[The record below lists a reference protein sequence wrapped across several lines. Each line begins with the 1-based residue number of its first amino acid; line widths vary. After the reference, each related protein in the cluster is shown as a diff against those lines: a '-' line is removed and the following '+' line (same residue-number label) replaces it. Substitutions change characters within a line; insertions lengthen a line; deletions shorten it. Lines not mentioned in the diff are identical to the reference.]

1 MTIASNL
8 NQCIASIKGIESQLS
23 TLALNSM
30 DPDAQRIF
38 HQSMLVFQD
47 IKADLE
53 ERKNELELEEPQY
66 KKN

>member
-1 MTIASNL
+1 MTVASNI

-47 IKADLE
+47 IKGDLE
-53 ERKNELELEEPQY
+53 ARKNELELEEPQY